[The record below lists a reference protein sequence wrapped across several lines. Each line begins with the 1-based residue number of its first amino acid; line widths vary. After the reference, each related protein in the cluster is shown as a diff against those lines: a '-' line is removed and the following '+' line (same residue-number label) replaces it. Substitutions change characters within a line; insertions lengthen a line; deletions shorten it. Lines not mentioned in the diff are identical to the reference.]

1 MGIEIFE
8 IFNKKNMKL
17 GFFFSAVSAS
27 VTYTAFKETGFTRD
41 QAADD
46 CVSKGLRLANVYSQE
61 EQVALN
67 QVITDVDGL
76 ERAFWLGMIENG
88 ETADKEGVTD
98 IDGNLL
104 RYYDG
109 WRSDQPSN
117 KLNHPND
124 KHTIGLNE
132 DCVRQKGHEGWNDA
146 ICTRTWS
153 GAKRDNILMGHICED
168 RPSSAAVEELDSHFQ
183 IWANTFTTPNI
194 AARWEEKKFKG
205 FSLRLKRILKAPC
218 ADTSA
223 DLASMPAVDTDGDA
237 ADELSKMVQGYKD
250 FFSAYFSNCRG
261 GVLNQKLNEKIDR
274 WGGLLNDKLDIIQA

>member
-1 MGIEIFE
+1 M
-8 IFNKKNMKL
+8 
-17 GFFFSAVSAS
+17 
-27 VTYTAFKETGFTRD
+27 TYTAFKETGLTRD

-46 CVSKGLRLANVYSQE
+46 CQSKGLRLANVYSEE
-61 EQVALN
+61 EQFALN
-67 QVITDVDGL
+67 QVITDVNGL
-76 ERAFWLGMIENG
+76 ERAFWLGMIEDG

-98 IDGNLL
+98 IDGNPLKFF
-104 RYYDG
+104 G
-109 WRSDQPSN
+109 WRADQPSN

-124 KHTIGLNE
+124 KHTTDLNE

-153 GAKRDNILMGHICED
+153 GAWKDNVPMGHICED

-183 IWANTFTTPNI
+183 IWANAFTNPNI
-194 AARWEEKKFKG
+194 AARWEENKFKG
-205 FSLRLKRILKAPC
+205 FSLRLKRILNAKC

-250 FFSAYFSNCRG
+250 FFAAYFSNCRG
-261 GVLNQKLNEKIDR
+261 GALNQKLNEKIDG
-274 WGGLLNDKLDIIQA
+274 WAEKLTHKIRA